1 MKRRTVMLGA
11 LIALLLS
18 LVLFYRPAP
27 SWTRWF
33 GSAQV
38 ARMPVATDAYS
49 PFHGDTSF
57 TLDALRDRAL
67 TAYRLGPDTRF
78 LGAIAEAR
86 RLAGLPD
93 SAVTARFS
101 AGRWTVTCGSQTVGS
116 FSELPDFA
124 ELMPI
129 LTDWARTLAWSK
141 GWADPVGPKRAVIQI
156 QLDRLDAKGALH
168 EADRAWA
175 GGMRDAGLFRD
186 ASRAFTLW
194 LLETPTPIDLSEGIA
209 ARGLATLA
217 FARALGAHEPARET
231 CLMADVLGYHA
242 EARRRAASLAADDP
256 VRMFVEGNDPAL
268 ESAAATATTLEAP
281 FFQLVRAARRGDA
294 EAWDR
299 LRARFEPPAAP
310 AGAVLPTGLEIHR
323 FDAQL
328 PIAEQVLRAVIDDLS
343 AAKPRGAPADLLS
356 GLTLGARVA
365 SFERANDQREEPAG
379 VLLDP
384 ALARAQ
390 RRSVAYSALD
400 RMADCYMESL
410 ASLSLTRW
418 FALGPEQAK
427 ATGAA
432 RDFPRG
438 YAHLAQAMSGH
449 PDAEALHADVDS
461 TACGPLPA
469 LRAFAALRTQTPPAD
484 PSLRGAVQSIARRLD
499 TRPEHRIIA
508 GDLAERELEALN
520 LAERWYRSA
529 AAAEGAA
536 NPALLANCARFAGD
550 VDSLRALATRPGT
563 DPWWRS
569 AMLNAMA
576 DDAEAPDSTVQ
587 RLFEKAMGAP
597 PEPWPVVDE
606 YADWLERKGHIADAR
621 ALLERWLAEARPE
634 SASVLE
640 YDATRTRV
648 ARLYQLEG
656 RPEDGLRVLGD
667 LADGQQL
674 GAMQRTALLL
684 QDLGRSD
691 PALAMAWAAHR
702 RYPHLLAGRMVLV
715 ELFWRQGRYGQAAGI
730 LRASPVPPSDYEW
743 AQTIAPRFVT
753 VFRGH
758 EDEGL
763 KAAQALMDAGY
774 REQATVGTLAEKLSA
789 AGLHDAAFE
798 IESRIKA
805 RGLEQVGIAAR
816 AYQYLKLAHGEGPA
830 RAWLAAHLGGSLR
843 GPLGTF
849 AHQDDLPE
857 LLWTMAP
864 ANLDGPDGDYY
875 WLMRAAA
882 CMEAGPSFPRHAET
896 VQHLATTQGTY
907 FLEIARYLVGLREES
922 QILKLARSMK
932 LRAEIYY
939 FVGLKAEH
947 DGRLRDAADWYLMSV
962 ESGAINNVEPRWAL
976 YRLQRWAA
984 LGRSLDVI
992 AKGRPAV

>member
-1 MKRRTVMLGA
+1 M
-11 LIALLLS
+11 
-18 LVLFYRPAP
+18 
-27 SWTRWF
+27 
-33 GSAQV
+33 
-38 ARMPVATDAYS
+38 
-49 PFHGDTSF
+49 
-57 TLDALRDRAL
+57 
-67 TAYRLGPDTRF
+67 
-78 LGAIAEAR
+78 
-86 RLAGLPD
+86 
-93 SAVTARFS
+93 
-101 AGRWTVTCGSQTVGS
+101 
-116 FSELPDFA
+116 
-124 ELMPI
+124 
-129 LTDWARTLAWSK
+129 
-141 GWADPVGPKRAVIQI
+141 
-156 QLDRLDAKGALH
+156 
-168 EADRAWA
+168 
-175 GGMRDAGLFRD
+175 
-186 ASRAFTLW
+186 
-194 LLETPTPIDLSEGIA
+194 
-209 ARGLATLA
+209 
-217 FARALGAHEPARET
+217 
-231 CLMADVLGYHA
+231 
-242 EARRRAASLAADDP
+242 
-256 VRMFVEGNDPAL
+256 
-268 ESAAATATTLEAP
+268 
-281 FFQLVRAARRGDA
+281 
-294 EAWDR
+294 
-299 LRARFEPPAAP
+299 
-310 AGAVLPTGLEIHR
+310 
-323 FDAQL
+323 
-328 PIAEQVLRAVIDDLS
+328 
-343 AAKPRGAPADLLS
+343 S

-427 ATGAA
+427 RDRSGARLPARIRAPGPGDERPSGCGARCTPTWIPRRAAHFLPWRVRGAA
-432 RDFPRG
+432 
-438 YAHLAQAMSGH
+438 
-449 PDAEALHADVDS
+449 HARLR
-461 TACGPLPA
+461 PPILP
-469 LRAFAALRTQTPPAD
+469 
-484 PSLRGAVQSIARRLD
+484 LRGAVQSIARRLD

-520 LAERWYRSA
+520 LAERWYCSA

-730 LRASPVPPSDYEW
+730 LRASPDAALRLRVGADDRAAVRHGVPRPRGRGTEGR
-743 AQTIAPRFVT
+743 AGAHGRRLPRAGHGRHAGREAERGRAPR
-753 VFRGH
+753 R
-758 EDEGL
+758 
-763 KAAQALMDAGY
+763 
-774 REQATVGTLAEKLSA
+774 R
-789 AGLHDAAFE
+789 AFE

-816 AYQYLKLAHGEGPA
+816 A
-830 RAWLAAHLGGSLR
+830 RTS
-843 GPLGTF
+843 T
-849 AHQDDLPE
+849 
-857 LLWTMAP
+857 
-864 ANLDGPDGDYY
+864 
-875 WLMRAAA
+875 
-882 CMEAGPSFPRHAET
+882 
-896 VQHLATTQGTY
+896 
-907 FLEIARYLVGLREES
+907 
-922 QILKLARSMK
+922 
-932 LRAEIYY
+932 
-939 FVGLKAEH
+939 
-947 DGRLRDAADWYLMSV
+947 
-962 ESGAINNVEPRWAL
+962 
-976 YRLQRWAA
+976 
-984 LGRSLDVI
+984 
-992 AKGRPAV
+992 